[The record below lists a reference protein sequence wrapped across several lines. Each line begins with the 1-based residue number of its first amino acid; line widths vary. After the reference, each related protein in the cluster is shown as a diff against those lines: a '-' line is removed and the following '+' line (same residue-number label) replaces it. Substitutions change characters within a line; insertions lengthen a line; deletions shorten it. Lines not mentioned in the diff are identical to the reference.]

1 MENNARQQIKNTH
14 GQSSGDSWARVK
26 NPWKLATH
34 YALEAASM
42 ADQLADAVEQTA
54 KAAIREAGE
63 LGTAAGGALA
73 SLSTEQLGRNLQRH
87 VRRIRRILFSTI
99 VVFCVYVALGALFFW
114 YVEGWTVADSAYF
127 AVVSISTVGYGDM
140 LLRHWYSKLFNAAY
154 ILFGCAIVF
163 TRFSEMLSSFQAA
176 AVTRAQFALS
186 KGAEALLPQGAVQLA
201 ARHYLKRGL
210 VGVLVLFGAQ
220 AALAVPYA
228 YVKMDFPAVAG
239 EGGDVIE
246 AASQRYIHYGHA
258 LYFSWITACT

>member
-14 GQSSGDSWARVK
+14 GQSSGDGWVRVR

-42 ADQLADAVEQTA
+42 ADQLAEAVEQTA

-127 AVVSISTVGYGDM
+127 AVVSISTVGYGD
-140 LLRHWYSKLFNAAY
+140 LSPGSEPSR
-154 ILFGCAIVF
+154 VF
-163 TRFSEMLSSFQAA
+163 TVFYIFVGIIFVFGKVAMRACLVLQHANPARQNSAVLCCQALRPAVLIRQWSANASLRSAKQVANCSRTSFPSRKCRY
-176 AVTRAQFALS
+176 T
-186 KGAEALLPQGAVQLA
+186 ETALLTSEGA
-201 ARHYLKRGL
+201 K
-210 VGVLVLFGAQ
+210 
-220 AALAVPYA
+220 
-228 YVKMDFPAVAG
+228 
-239 EGGDVIE
+239 EG
-246 AASQRYIHYGHA
+246 
-258 LYFSWITACT
+258 